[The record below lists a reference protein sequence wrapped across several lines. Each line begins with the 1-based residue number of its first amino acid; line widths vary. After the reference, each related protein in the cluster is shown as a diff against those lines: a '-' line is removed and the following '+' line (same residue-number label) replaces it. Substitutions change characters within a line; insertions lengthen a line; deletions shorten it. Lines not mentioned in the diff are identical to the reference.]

1 MSVESGDHRQGLV
14 AKSLLLLNLS
24 VAFLLA
30 AALLI
35 APVAVDQIHMDD
47 TVLLANVAWRGVN
60 GYAPVIDYPHFYG
73 GFAESFVTASF
84 MVFGVSYKAIDYAF
98 VTLFLV
104 TASLVWLLCWNR
116 LRIVETSLLTALGAA
131 IILSLD
137 PLEAFQHF
145 RPGHSFVYNHVGI
158 VLMLALTVF
167 ACRTVESRRAELASA
182 LAAGG
187 AIHTLVLLKT
197 TFGLFSLSLV
207 LACLVQKRWLAAGLV
222 MVGGAVTMLVLDPTM
237 ERALGSLGLLLTSE
251 AAAQAGGFE
260 GRLLMASLML
270 KTQALP
276 IAIVLI
282 LTAVLWRRTRRKSLP
297 LIASLLVC
305 GAGYSA
311 AMLTTGGNPEHKLL
325 PFLVVA
331 ALLLCK
337 ALTEAAPADASVRPW
352 LISAVPIILAYSL
365 ILPSVATFAIAISQS
380 LEQRDASLVEHG
392 PLARYVVFDPAES
405 HSAVARSE
413 RLTAATANT
422 LQHIRSGK
430 VSDRDEYV
438 MLADGMKLLR
448 QVDNVSGFGIISNG
462 RMFDFTAPLQ
472 SKVVASY
479 PVWPTLASPELMV
492 DKPLEADVDM
502 VMVLDEI
509 PELGLVSGALR
520 ARMGGDFRP
529 CRRSAFWTLFVRRS
543 VTNASCAS
551 SSLNHRS
558 SLG

>member
-60 GYAPVIDYPHFYG
+60 GYAPVTDYPHFYG

-84 MVFGVSYKAIDYAF
+84 MVFGVSYKVIDYAF

-116 LRIVETSLLTALGAA
+116 LRNVETSLLTALGAA

-167 ACRTVESRRAELASA
+167 ACRTVESRRAEVASA

-187 AIHTLVLLKT
+187 AIYTLVLLKT

-207 LACLVQKRWLAAGLV
+207 LACLIQKRWLAAGLV
-222 MVGGAVTMLVLDPTM
+222 MVGGAVTMLALDPTM
-237 ERALGSLGLLLTSE
+237 ERAVGSLGLLLTSE

-337 ALTEAAPADASVRPW
+337 ALTEAAAADASVRPW

-365 ILPSVATFAIAISQS
+365 IVPSVATFAIAISQS
-380 LEQRDASLVEHG
+380 FEQRDASLVEHG

-405 HSAVARSE
+405 NSAVATSK

-422 LQHIRSGK
+422 LQHVRSGK

-479 PVWPTLASPELMV
+479 PVWPTLASPELMI

-502 VMVLDEI
+502 VMILDEI

-551 SSLNHRS
+551 SSLTHRS
-558 SLG
+558 SLD

>member
-73 GFAESFVTASF
+73 GFAESFVTAAF

-98 VTLFLV
+98 VTLFLL
-104 TASLVWLLCWNR
+104 TASLVWLLCWTR
-116 LRIVETSLLTALGAA
+116 LRNVETSLLTALGAA

-187 AIHTLVLLKT
+187 AIYTLVLLKT

-405 HSAVARSE
+405 NSAVARSE

-448 QVDNVSGFGIISNG
+448 QVDNVSAFGIISNG

-472 SKVVASY
+472 SKAVASY
-479 PVWPTLASPELMV
+479 PVWPTLASPELMT
-492 DKPLEADVDM
+492 DKPLEPDVDM

-520 ARMGGDFRP
+520 TRMGGDFRP

-551 SSLNHRS
+551 SSLTHRS
-558 SLG
+558 SLD